1 MADKLYQCMKVVA
14 KGKGIKA
21 SPEHDLYK
29 LISPFILMPF
39 TFPGGTWLPANG
51 YDVPWS
57 EVHWTDHGSPHHH
70 TNPHQHVFQ
79 YNPDRGGWVRM
90 VPAIFIP

>member
-1 MADKLYQCMKVVA
+1 MA
-14 KGKGIKA
+14 
-21 SPEHDLYK
+21 
-29 LISPFILMPF
+29 
-39 TFPGGTWLPANG
+39 PANG

-70 TNPHQHVFQ
+70 TNPHQHVFR

-90 VPAIFIP
+90 GPTKFIP